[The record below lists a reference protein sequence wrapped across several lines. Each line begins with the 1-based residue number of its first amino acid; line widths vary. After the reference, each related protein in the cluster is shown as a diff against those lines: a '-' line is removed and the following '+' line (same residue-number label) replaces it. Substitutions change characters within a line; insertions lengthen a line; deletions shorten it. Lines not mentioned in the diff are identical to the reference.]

1 MNYFL
6 YNVYGGDT
14 LFSETPAGEEFNWEI
29 GNICPIVVFSKEDTI
44 IAYSSPDVFY
54 LLRVTEVLS
63 TSIKLVKELEV
74 AYVKHIAF
82 DSGDNIKVISQYD
95 YTALLSELLSNYVAS
110 GSVTTISTQQ
120 GVPSSDKP
128 KNIIYFGAP
137 GTGKSY
143 TVDQI
148 ISGLDK
154 KYYARVSFHPDYDYA
169 SFVGGYKPITEKESK
184 IKEDGTTEEIDVV
197 KYKFVAQAFAKI
209 YTKAWK
215 DTDHS
220 YYLVIE
226 EINRGNCAEIFGD
239 IFQLL
244 DRTSNYSVAA
254 STELYSYLLEEF
266 KGDENHQGL
275 KDGLKLPLNLDI
287 YATMNTSDQSLYP
300 MDSAFKR
307 RWDWEYI
314 PICYEDSTEDGKE
327 NISSK
332 YVIEVGEYKYKWID
346 FIKTIN
352 NNHIK
357 SNPSLG
363 MDKCIGNYFVKPESD
378 NVISLKQF
386 INKVVFYLW
395 NDVFKDE
402 DNVVFEQDGSY
413 EDFFPITTKGIQ
425 KVVGL
430 FERIGLKKTGYDLVE
445 EPSMEIAAEPQEFY
459 GE

>member
-1 MNYFL
+1 MNCFL
-6 YNVYGGDT
+6 YDVYGGDT
-14 LFSETPAGEEFNWEI
+14 LFSETPAGEEFTWETGFI
-29 GNICPIVVFSKEDTI
+29 KPIVVFSNGDTI

-54 LLRVTEVLS
+54 ILKVTQVLP
-63 TSIKLVKELEV
+63 TSIKLVKELEI
-74 AYVKHIAF
+74 AYVKHLSF
-82 DSGDNIKVISQYD
+82 DSGDNIKAISQSD
-95 YTALLSELLSNYVAS
+95 YTALLSELLSLYVTS
-110 GSVTTISTQQ
+110 GSGSIGTQRAI
-120 GVPSSDKP
+120 SSDKKP
-128 KNIIYFGAP
+128 ENIIYFGAP

-143 TVDQI
+143 KVDQI
-148 ISGLDK
+148 IGGIDK
-154 KYYARVSFHPDYDYA
+154 KYYERVSFHPDYDYA

-184 IKEDGTTEEIDVV
+184 SKEDGSTEIVDVI

-209 YTKAWK
+209 YTRAWN
-215 DTDHS
+215 DTDNT

-244 DRTSNYSVAA
+244 DRTSDYSVTA

-266 KGDENHQGL
+266 AGDVNHSGII
-275 KDGLKLPLNLDI
+275 DGLKLPLNLKI

-314 PICYEDSTEDGKE
+314 PICYEKLTDDGKV
-327 NISSK
+327 NFSFK
-332 YVIEVGEYKYKWID
+332 YIIEVGEDKYSWIE
-346 FIKTIN
+346 FIKIIN

-363 MDKCIGNYFVKPESD
+363 MDKCIGNYFVKSEENSPILLS
-378 NVISLKQF
+378 QF

-402 DNVVFEQDGSY
+402 DNVVFEQEGSY
-413 EDFFPITTKGIQ
+413 EDFFPIASKGLS
-425 KVVGL
+425 KVREL
-430 FERIGLKKTGYDLVE
+430 FERIGLSKYVE
-445 EPSMEIAAEPQEFY
+445 ENSLNKQK
-459 GE
+459 

>member
-1 MNYFL
+1 M
-6 YNVYGGDT
+6 
-14 LFSETPAGEEFNWEI
+14 
-29 GNICPIVVFSKEDTI
+29 
-44 IAYSSPDVFY
+44 
-54 LLRVTEVLS
+54 
-63 TSIKLVKELEV
+63 TSI
-74 AYVKHIAF
+74 
-82 DSGDNIKVISQYD
+82 
-95 YTALLSELLSNYVAS
+95 
-110 GSVTTISTQQ
+110 
-120 GVPSSDKP
+120 
-128 KNIIYFGAP
+128 
-137 GTGKSY
+137 
-143 TVDQI
+143 
-148 ISGLDK
+148 
-154 KYYARVSFHPDYDYA
+154 
-169 SFVGGYKPITEKESK
+169 
-184 IKEDGTTEEIDVV
+184 
-197 KYKFVAQAFAKI
+197 
-209 YTKAWK
+209 
-215 DTDHS
+215 
-220 YYLVIE
+220 
-226 EINRGNCAEIFGD
+226 
-239 IFQLL
+239 
-244 DRTSNYSVAA
+244 
-254 STELYSYLLEEF
+254 
-266 KGDENHQGL
+266 
-275 KDGLKLPLNLDI
+275 
-287 YATMNTSDQSLYP
+287 
-300 MDSAFKR
+300 
-307 RWDWEYI
+307 YI